1 MSATNQE
8 KSSAGSPQDSAAT
21 HVVFNAMSLRPG
33 GGVTVLL
40 GVIDGLVSQP
50 NANYRI
56 SVICSAEDTRA
67 AIANQQKADEVHIAC
82 PNHGIFKRYFWTLF
96 SMPKMVKGLKPD
108 LFVSVNQYIG
118 GLSCPQVVYHL
129 NLLRFMPIAP
139 GSSLRHRLAE
149 TIRNQ
154 TSLKALKHASSNVFE
169 SDYLR
174 QCAREIHSSN
184 TANDQVIYVGLPE
197 QCAEQPKLSPA
208 DVNRGQIVSL
218 TNPNEHKNNRTLLGM
233 LAELVQ
239 RRPEVDWRLVIAG
252 GANAEKWRP
261 YEAYAEELGVRE
273 RIEWLGFINQEEL
286 TRHIRKSLC
295 LVTTSLV
302 ESFCMVALEAMARG
316 CPSIVADC
324 TSMPESVGDA
334 GLLAE
339 PKNPTS
345 FTDCVLKY
353 YDDENF
359 RADYIARGFDRVSEF
374 SWGRCGEEFSDLFK
388 SLLPSS

>member
-1 MSATNQE
+1 MV
-8 KSSAGSPQDSAAT
+8 

-40 GVIDGLVSQP
+40 GVIDGLVSQSD
-50 NANYRI
+50 ANYRI

-67 AIANQQKADEVHIAC
+67 AIANQQKADEVHIVC
-82 PNHGIFKRYFWTLF
+82 PNQGIFKRYFWTLL
-96 SMPKMVKGLKPD
+96 SMPKMVKRLNPD
-108 LFVSVNQYIG
+108 LFVSVNQYIRG
-118 GLSCPQVVYHL
+118 ISCPQVVYHL

-149 TIRNQ
+149 TIRNK

-174 QCAREIHSSN
+174 QCAREIHSGN
-184 TANDQVIYVGLPE
+184 AVNDQVIYVGLPE
-197 QCAEQPKLSPA
+197 RCAEQPKFSPEC
-208 DVNRGQIVSL
+208 VNRNQIVSL
-218 TNPNEHKNNRTLLGM
+218 TNPNEHKNNRTLLNM

-252 GANAEKWRP
+252 GANAEKWKP

-273 RIEWLGFINQEEL
+273 RIEWLGFVNQDEL
-286 TRHIRKSLC
+286 NRHIRKSLC

-316 CPSIVADC
+316 CPAIVADC

-339 PKNPTS
+339 PENPTS
-345 FTDCVLKY
+345 FSDCVLKY
-353 YDDENF
+353 YDDESF
-359 RADYIARGFDRVSEF
+359 RADYISRGFDRVSEF
-374 SWGRCGEEFSDLFK
+374 SWERCGEEFSNLFK
-388 SLLPSS
+388 SLLPLPPSS